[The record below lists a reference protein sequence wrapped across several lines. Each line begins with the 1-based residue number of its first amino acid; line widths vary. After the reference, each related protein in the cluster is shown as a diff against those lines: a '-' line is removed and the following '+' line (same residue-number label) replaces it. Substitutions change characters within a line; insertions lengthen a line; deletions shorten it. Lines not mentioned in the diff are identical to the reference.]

1 MAGGMDEVIAE
12 VAAKH
17 GIAIGC
23 DDPIL
28 VLHTINDRLL
38 RESSAAQQALLDAFK
53 AELEA
58 SASHWGADASVRAD
72 RILQAALTGG
82 KETITSLMQEGAA
95 TTAASVRSELDATLA
110 RIAVRLQDARRVA
123 VLNLVAACITL
134 AAAGI
139 VVWGSLPSG

>member
-1 MAGGMDEVIAE
+1 MADRIDDVIGE
-12 VAAKH
+12 VACKH
-17 GIAIGC
+17 GMAIGRE
-23 DDPIL
+23 DPIL

-38 RESSAAQQALLDAFK
+38 RESGAAQQALLDAFK

-58 SASHWGADASVRAD
+58 SASHWGADATARAD

-82 KETITSLMQEGAA
+82 KETITGLMQEGAA
-95 TTAASVRSELDATLA
+95 TTAASVRSELDAALA
-110 RIAVRLQDARRVA
+110 RIAGRLQDARRVA

-139 VVWGSLPSG
+139 VVWSSLPSG